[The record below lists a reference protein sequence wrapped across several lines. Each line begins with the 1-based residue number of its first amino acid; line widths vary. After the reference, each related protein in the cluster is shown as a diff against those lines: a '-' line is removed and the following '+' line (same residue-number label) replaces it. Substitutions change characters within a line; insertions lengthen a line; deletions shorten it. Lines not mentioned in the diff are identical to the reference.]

1 MKIILQRSKKLL
13 LIVAAAL
20 FLLVASIGGTLAWL
34 THKTDAV
41 INTFT
46 PGDSKAEVVKGADSE
61 DASKDAQ
68 TVLIK
73 NAGNI
78 PVFVRAAIVPVWRDG
93 DNHIVGLSPGQYSLA
108 TGKDW
113 VEKDGFYYHTAS
125 VPVDGATGALI
136 EAFSV
141 QDDKLG
147 SEYEGLTLDL
157 QVLAQSIQAE
167 GVTEKNI
174 PAVTDAWGISVSGS
188 GQLIVPTSGSSSL
201 KQ

>member
-41 INTFT
+41 TNTFK
-46 PGDSKAEVVKGADSE
+46 PGYSKVEVINGKDNE
-61 DASKDAQ
+61 DTAKKVVQ
-68 TVLIK
+68 IR
-73 NAGNI
+73 NIGNI
-78 PVFVRAAIVPVWRDG
+78 PAFVRVAIVPVWRDG
-93 DNHIVGLSPGQYSLA
+93 DKIVGLSPDQYTL
-108 TGKDW
+108 TIGKGW

-125 VPVDGATGALI
+125 VPVDGATGDLI

-174 PAVTDAWGISVSGS
+174 PAVTDAWGISVSDS